1 MSAVSMPTHG
11 SLAHLLA
18 WRARERPDF
27 ALLYVEDEG
36 PWCVGHLARAARDLA
51 DALKAAGVAPGGRVI
66 VRVGNDER
74 FLAALVATW
83 LRGCAAIAVHPA
95 APVDEVVRVAE
106 ALGAGRVI
114 AAPDDPVVA
123 AGSVPT
129 TTLGRVERTGVP
141 PAIVLMPPEV
151 ADGDEALIL
160 LTSGSTG
167 APKGVILTH
176 GGGWANVRATVSAF
190 RRDTDPTPLTTD
202 DRPPN
207 LVANPFSH
215 TGGVVRLLFAL
226 YVGRRL
232 VVLRKFDALKAK
244 AAIDTHG
251 IDNLTINPTMLRM
264 LIDALPPC
272 ADLGAV
278 RYVSSGTAPLPSTL
292 REEFEARFGV
302 PVLQAYGQTEAFG
315 AIAVESARDVLAGR
329 RRPTSVGRPLPGVDV
344 AILGPSGTRLGPGQD
359 GEICVWTTSATAG
372 YAGEDGPSTP
382 LDGQGWL
389 HTGDLGHLDD
399 DGYVYVSGRLKTIII
414 CGGFNIV
421 PEELEAV
428 LESDPAVR
436 EAAVVALPDR
446 RLGEIPVAL
455 VEADGD
461 GAAITSRV
469 SERLVAYKRPR
480 RLFVVDALPRL
491 ASGKVDK
498 PAARA
503 MAAELSTG

>member
-1 MSAVSMPTHG
+1 
-11 SLAHLLA
+11 
-18 WRARERPDF
+18 
-27 ALLYVEDEG
+27 
-36 PWCVGHLARAARDLA
+36 
-51 DALKAAGVAPGGRVI
+51 
-66 VRVGNDER
+66 
-74 FLAALVATW
+74 
-83 LRGCAAIAVHPA
+83 
-95 APVDEVVRVAE
+95 
-106 ALGAGRVI
+106 
-114 AAPDDPVVA
+114 
-123 AGSVPT
+123 
-129 TTLGRVERTGVP
+129 
-141 PAIVLMPPEV
+141 
-151 ADGDEALIL
+151 
-160 LTSGSTG
+160 
-167 APKGVILTH
+167 
-176 GGGWANVRATVSAF
+176 
-190 RRDTDPTPLTTD
+190 
-202 DRPPN
+202 
-207 LVANPFSH
+207 
-215 TGGVVRLLFAL
+215 
-226 YVGRRL
+226 
-232 VVLRKFDALKAK
+232 
-244 AAIDTHG
+244 
-251 IDNLTINPTMLRM
+251 
-264 LIDALPPC
+264 LPP
-272 ADLGAV
+272 
-278 RYVSSGTAPLPSTL
+278 TL

-315 AIAVESARDVLAGR
+315 AIAVERARDVLAGR

-344 AILGPSGTRLGPGQD
+344 AILGPTGTRLGPGED

-372 YAGEDGPSTP
+372 YAGDGGPSTP

-399 DGYVYVSGRLKTIII
+399 DGYLYVSGRLKTIII

-461 GAAITSRV
+461 GDAITSRV

-503 MAAELSTG
+503 MAAELSTS